1 MRYNDG
7 MAIAIPDDRFRAIAE
22 TASDIIF
29 VVELDGTISYVN
41 PYAARWLGKSADQII
56 GHRQDELFEPETA
69 ARQRASAQQVI
80 SQGIPLVTEDLTE
93 FSGQRRYLNT
103 RLTPLRDAQGAVRAI
118 IGVARDTTEER
129 LATDDLRRSEE
140 RFRALVEYS
149 DEIIVINDTDGKR
162 LYVSSSVEH
171 ILGYSPQEYLGS
183 TIFDIAYPEDVQS
196 LHDAIAKAGA
206 QTRVPYSITFRAR
219 AKDASLRWLHAIITN
234 FSDLPAVGGLVINMH
249 DITELRQA
257 QESQVRTTELER
269 LAKIMTGRELQM
281 IELKKQIERL
291 KTEKGA

>member
-7 MAIAIPDDRFRAIAE
+7 MAPSRADDRFRAIAE

-29 VVELDGTISYVN
+29 VIEADGSVSYAN
-41 PYAARWLGKSADQII
+41 PFASQWLGKASDQII
-56 GHRQDELFEPETA
+56 GHRLEELFAPTTTA
-69 ARQRASAQQVI
+69 HQWANIQKVMTDNA
-80 SQGIPLVTEDLTE
+80 PLITEALTE
-93 FSGQRRYLNT
+93 FGGQQRYVNT
-103 RLTPLRDAQGAVRAI
+103 RLTPLRDAQGVARAV
-118 IGVARDTTEER
+118 IGVARDTTTEHIAIES
-129 LATDDLRRSEE
+129 LRRSEE

-149 DEIIVINDTDGKR
+149 DEIFVINDAEGKR
-162 LYVSSSVEH
+162 LYVSSTVER
-171 ILGYSPQEYLGS
+171 ILGYTPQEYLGS
-183 TIFDIAYPEDVQS
+183 TIFEIADPEDVPA
-196 LHDAIAKAGA
+196 LHKVIADANAAT
-206 QTRVPYSITFRAR
+206 QVPFGITFRAR
-219 AKDASLRWLHAIITN
+219 AKDSTVRWLHAVVTN
-234 FSDLPAVGGLVINMH
+234 FADLSAIGGLVVNMH